1 MDEII
6 KCVETDIEFIRNNTD
21 NAYILKSCDILA
33 IKLQD
38 IKERKYKTEEVVYGF
53 CDKMVNY
60 DIHNM
65 RSVPELS
72 DELYAKIDELAV
84 HAEQIKTA
92 YFE

>member
-6 KCVETDIEFIRNNTD
+6 KCVEADIEFIRANTE
-21 NAYILKSCDILA
+21 NAYILKSCDILT
-33 IKLQD
+33 IKLGD

-53 CDKMVNY
+53 CDKMLNY

-72 DELYAKIDELAV
+72 DELYAKIDELALY
-84 HAEQIKTA
+84 AEQIKAA

>member
-6 KCVETDIEFIRNNTD
+6 KCVEADIEFIKNNTD
-21 NAYILKSCDILA
+21 NAYILKCCDILT

-38 IKERKYKTEEVVYGF
+38 IKDKKYKTEEVVYGF

-72 DELYAKIDELAV
+72 DELYAKIDELSI

>member
-6 KCVETDIEFIRNNTD
+6 KCVEADIESIRANTE
-21 NAYILKSCDILA
+21 NAYILKSCDILT
-33 IKLQD
+33 IKLED

-72 DELYAKIDELAV
+72 DELYAKIDELAL
-84 HAEQIKTA
+84 HAEQIKAA

>member
-6 KCVETDIEFIRNNTD
+6 KCVEADIEFIRNNTD
-21 NAYILKSCDILA
+21 NAYILKSCDIIT

-38 IKERKYKTEEVVYGF
+38 IKERKYKTEEVVYVF

-72 DELYAKIDELAV
+72 DELYTKIDELST